1 MKKTKQEWI
10 SEFRN
15 VGEVTISDLIISESN
30 KKSNSEIV
38 NKKIKNFKES
48 QIKQVLELSQTYS
61 WSNETILNEILT
73 ITYASYIAMLEYRH
87 RVWEYEYMAF
97 ARRIGELWEPFC
109 KLPFFYPIKPLTI
122 IDPPNFEDVQSKL
135 KQDAIDYI
143 NSLDIEDETKKELK
157 IYYGIPWTM
166 VDSGGIKLSLDLHF
180 EQNEMHY
187 NCDFKSG
194 FSSNEKGNTNRLLLV
209 ASIYNSLG
217 KFEKTILF
225 VRQPEDD
232 NNHYLQ
238 KLKNSPYWDVYCSD
252 DCYSAMEHFTG
263 FNLREWLDN
272 NMDWENDICTD
283 FKQHLQSNDLIKHLT
298 W

>member
-1 MKKTKQEWI
+1 MIKTKQEWI

-38 NKKIKNFKES
+38 NKKIKNFNEN

-143 NSLDIEDETKKELK
+143 NSLDIEDETKEELK
-157 IYYGIPWTM
+157 FYYGIPWTM

-187 NCDFKSG
+187 IEPNDKTEMNSISNMVKSLLEYENSG
-194 FSSNEKGNTNRLLLV
+194 NFEEADALQTKIDSMIEKV
-209 ASIYNSLG
+209 
-217 KFEKTILF
+217 
-225 VRQPEDD
+225 
-232 NNHYLQ
+232 YLQ
-238 KLKNSPYWDVYCSD
+238 
-252 DCYSAMEHFTG
+252 
-263 FNLREWLDN
+263 
-272 NMDWENDICTD
+272 
-283 FKQHLQSNDLIKHLT
+283 
-298 W
+298 